1 MARFQNS
8 LRSKKSKDTIKREG
22 SKEVMP
28 RAELDMKGL
37 TFSTN
42 RTRHSGDLVFLTK
55 VYKSGD
61 TFFLLGFY
69 SHSPCGN
76 VRDQEQGWML
86 INYETMEIVDEIN
99 TRSMGRST
107 GEFKEW
113 YKNLGEQYGKAQYL
127 LNELGEKE
135 WKITD
140 VD

>member
-1 MARFQNS
+1 MKRYQS
-8 LRSKKSKDTIKREG
+8 TLRSKKSKDTIKREG

-42 RTRHSGDLVFLTK
+42 STRHSGDLVFLTK
-55 VYKSGD
+55 VYKGG
-61 TFFLLGFY
+61 FLLGFY

-86 INYETMEIVDEIN
+86 IDSNTMQIIDEVS
-99 TRSMGRST
+99 TRCNGQST

-113 YKNLGEQYGKAQYL
+113 YKRIGETYGKAQYL
-127 LNELGEKE
+127 VNELGDRE
-135 WKITD
+135 WKITE